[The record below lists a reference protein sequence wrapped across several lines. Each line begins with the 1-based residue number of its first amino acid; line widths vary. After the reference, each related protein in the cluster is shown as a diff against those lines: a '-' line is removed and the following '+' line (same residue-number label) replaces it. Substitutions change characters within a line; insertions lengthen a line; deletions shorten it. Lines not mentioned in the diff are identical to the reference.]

1 MPNPDRRDLPA
12 RRRGARDRWVP
23 VAELSPMARALLSDD
38 LGGRDV
44 VPGHVAD
51 RVAERAD
58 EWLAHGFTV
67 ETVRGWQ
74 DLPPAAAA
82 YLSERGV
89 QPRVLDLPV
98 DAFPGAVAPVPLRI
112 AISTERIPVERAYQ
126 LLVLTGEHQPT
137 APPPA
142 PPPPPPP
149 PPSEKPA
156 RPVAPVLFSHA
167 RPEEQHKRS

>member
-1 MPNPDRRDLPA
+1 
-12 RRRGARDRWVP
+12 
-23 VAELSPMARALLSDD
+23 MARALLSDD

-51 RVAERAD
+51 RVSERAE
-58 EWLAHGFTV
+58 EWLTHGFTV
-67 ETVRGWQ
+67 ETVRPWQ

-82 YLSERGV
+82 YLAERGV

-98 DAFPGAVAPVPLRI
+98 DAFPGAAPVPLRI

-149 PPSEKPA
+149 PPSEKPPV
-156 RPVAPVLFSHA
+156 RPIAPVLFSHA
-167 RPEEQHKRS
+167 RPEEENRRS